1 MSAPVVLFAG
11 GGTGGH
17 VFPMIAV
24 ADAMR
29 VEADVRVVYVGTPRG
44 IETRIVPARGDELE
58 LLEVLPI
65 KGQGAVGAARG
76 LLRALATLPR
86 ARQILTRLAPR
97 AVLAVGGY
105 ASGPVGLVAGLSR
118 VPLAI
123 LEPNSVLGLSNR
135 WLLPFARRAYVAFP
149 ETGEKMRRGT
159 VRHTGVPLRGKFVPS
174 AYRPVEGTVRVL
186 VLGGSQGARVLN
198 EALPAALAG
207 AARELPGL
215 RILHQAG
222 RGNDDGV
229 RRAYQAAGG
238 EARVVPFLDDVA
250 EELVRADVVIARS
263 GAGSVAELCAVGRA
277 AILVPFALAADDH
290 QRRNAEAVARAGGA
304 VVVPQSNASSERLAR
319 EVITLA
325 KDAALRA
332 RMADA
337 ARALGRPHAARE
349 VARDLLE
356 LAGIAVRRGNGDGTE
371 VTGDGAEEGEGS
383 STSTSTRTRTI
394 TRTSTRTSERV
405 SEVGSV

>member
-29 VEADVRVVYVGTPRG
+29 AEADVRIVYVGTQRG
-44 IETRIVPARGDELE
+44 IETRVLAARGDELE

-65 KGQGAVGAARG
+65 KGQGALGAARG
-76 LLRALATLPR
+76 LLRAAVTLPR
-86 ARQILTRLAPR
+86 ARQILTRHAPR

-135 WLLPFARRAYVAFP
+135 WLLPFARRAYLAFP
-149 ETGEKMRRGT
+149 ETGEKMRRGM
-159 VRHTGVPLRGKFVPS
+159 VRYAGVPLRGNFVPS
-174 AYRPVEGTVRVL
+174 VYRSVEGSVRVL

-198 EALPAALAG
+198 EALPAALTMAKKEIAG
-207 AARELPGL
+207 LT
-215 RILHQAG
+215 ILHQAG
-222 RGNDDGV
+222 RGRDDDV
-229 RRAYQAAGG
+229 RRAYEAAGG

-250 EELVRADVVIARS
+250 EELVRADLVIARS

-277 AILVPFALAADDH
+277 AILVPFAQAADDH

-304 VVVPQSNASSERLAR
+304 VVVPQSDASSERLAR
-319 EVITLA
+319 EVIALA
-325 KDAALRA
+325 KDAGA
-332 RMADA
+332 RVQMADE

-349 VARDLLE
+349 VARDFLE
-356 LAGIAVRRGNGDGTE
+356 LAGIARRGNGDVGAK
-371 VTGDGAEEGEGS
+371 VTSEGSAGS
-383 STSTSTRTRTI
+383 STGTSTGTCTSRRTRTND
-394 TRTSTRTSERV
+394 RV
-405 SEVGSV
+405 NEVRDV

>member
-1 MSAPVVLFAG
+1 MSAPVVVFAG

-17 VFPMIAV
+17 VFPMMAV

-29 VEADVRVVYVGTPRG
+29 AEADVRVVFVGTQRG
-44 IETRIVPARGDELE
+44 IETRVLPARGDELE

-76 LLRALATLPR
+76 ILRAAATLPH
-86 ARQILTRLAPR
+86 ARRILTRLSPR

-123 LEPNSVLGLSNR
+123 MEPNSVLGLSNR
-135 WLLPFARRAYVAFP
+135 WLVPFARRAYLAFS
-149 ETGEKMRRGT
+149 ETGAKMRRAM

-174 AYRPVEGTVRVL
+174 AYRPVDGVVRAL

-198 EALPAALAG
+198 ETLPAALAS

-215 RILHQAG
+215 VILHQAG
-222 RGNDDGV
+222 RGRDDDV
-229 RRAYQAAGG
+229 RRAYEAAKVD
-238 EARVVPFLDDVA
+238 ARVIPFLDEVA
-250 EELVRADVVIARS
+250 HELAQADLVIARS

-290 QRRNAEAVARAGGA
+290 QRRNAEAVARLGGA
-304 VVVPQSNASSERLAR
+304 VVVPESEASAERLAR
-319 EVITLA
+319 EVIALG
-325 KDAALRA
+325 KDAGARV

-349 VARDLLE
+349 VARDFLE
-356 LAGIAVRRGNGDGTE
+356 LAGIAARRGNGTKL
-371 VTGDGAEEGEGS
+371 TAPM
-383 STSTSTRTRTI
+383 
-394 TRTSTRTSERV
+394 
-405 SEVGSV
+405 SEVRDV

>member
-29 VEADVRVVYVGTPRG
+29 ALADVRIVFVGTERG
-44 IETRIVPARGDELE
+44 IEKRVLPARGEELE

-65 KGQGAVGAARG
+65 KGKGAIGAVRGIWSAA
-76 LLRALATLPR
+76 AMLPR
-86 ARQILTRLAPR
+86 ARKVLARLAPR

-149 ETGEKMRRGT
+149 ETAARMRAS
-159 VRHTGVPLRGKFVPS
+159 VARHTGVPLRGMFVPS
-174 AYRPVEGTVRVL
+174 AYRPADGTVRVL

-198 EALPAALAG
+198 ETLPAALAQ
-207 AARELPGL
+207 ASRKVAGL
-215 RILHQAG
+215 SILHQAG
-222 RGNDDGV
+222 PERDDGV
-229 RRAYQAAGG
+229 RRAYQTAGG
-238 EARVVPFLDDVA
+238 EAVVVPFIDDVA
-250 EELVRADVVIARS
+250 HELARADLVIARS

-290 QRRNAEAVARAGGA
+290 QRRNAEALGRAGGA
-304 VVVPQSNASSERLAR
+304 VVVVERDASPERLAR
-319 EVITLA
+319 EVVALA
-325 KDAALRA
+325 KDAALRV

-337 ARALGRPHAARE
+337 SRALGRPHAARD

-356 LAGIAVRRGNGDGTE
+356 LAGIGARRGNGD
-371 VTGDGAEEGEGS
+371 VTRG
-383 STSTSTRTRTI
+383 R
-394 TRTSTRTSERV
+394 
-405 SEVGSV
+405 SEVANV